1 MKNLKKRIK
10 NGETVNGC
18 WVNLG
23 SPIAAE
29 LVGHAGFDWVL
40 IDLEHSTMT
49 EGDVLSILQA
59 MALSPT
65 AAIVR
70 VESSDAARISKVM
83 DAGAEGVMCPKIN
96 NAVEAKRVL
105 NGLHYPPFGNRGVA
119 KMVRATS
126 FGKDF
131 DEYYSQAKDN
141 FLGVIQIETVE
152 ALNNL
157 DEIAALEGVDVLFI
171 GPSDLSMEMGIFGE
185 FDNPIFI
192 ETIKKIVAAASKYGK
207 ATGILFFNPDD
218 YKKYHD
224 LGIKFI
230 ACGADA
236 TFVMNGAFDMVKKLN
251 EGRQEK
257 S

>member
-10 NGETVNGC
+10 NGETVHGC
-18 WVNLG
+18 WINLG

-40 IDLEHSTMT
+40 IDLEHSTMS

-65 AAIVR
+65 AQLVR
-70 VESSDAARISKVM
+70 VPNAEPAQISKVM
-83 DAGAEGVMCPKIN
+83 DAGAEGVMCPKVN
-96 NAVEAKRVL
+96 NAFEAKKVL

-119 KMVRATS
+119 SMVKATA

-131 DEYYSQAKDN
+131 DDYYNESKEN
-141 FLGVIQIETVE
+141 FLGIMQIETVE

-157 DEIAALEGVDVLFI
+157 EEIAALDGVDVLFI
-171 GPSDLSMEMGIFGE
+171 GPSDLTMEMGIFGQFE
-185 FDNPIFI
+185 NPLFI
-192 ETIKKIVAAASKYGK
+192 DAIKKIVAATNKHGK

-230 ACGADA
+230 ACGGDIS
-236 TFVMNGAFDMVKKLN
+236 FLFDGAKNMAKILK
-251 EGRQEK
+251 ESHSK
-257 S
+257 I